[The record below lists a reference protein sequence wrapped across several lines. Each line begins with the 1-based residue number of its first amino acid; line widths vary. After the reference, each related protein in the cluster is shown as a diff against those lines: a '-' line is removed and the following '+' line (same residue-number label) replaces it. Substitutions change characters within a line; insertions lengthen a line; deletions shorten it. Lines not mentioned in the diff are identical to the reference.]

1 MKRINLM
8 IEEDQYNK
16 IQERGLNLSAFI
28 RDLVNDY
35 FSDHVINIS
44 VQKETYQLYNEVISN
59 TGATDKDL
67 DPLMVEVLTKLLD
80 VRLEKI
86 RQLKSKLAK

>member
-8 IEEDQYNK
+8 IEEDQYKK
-16 IQERGLNLSAFI
+16 ITERGLNLSAFI

-44 VQKETYQLYNEVISN
+44 VKKETYQLYNQVISN
-59 TGATDKDL
+59 TGATDKDI
-67 DPLMVEVLTKLLD
+67 DPLLVEVLGKLLD
-80 VRLEKI
+80 VRLQKI
-86 RQLKSKLAK
+86 QQLKSKLK